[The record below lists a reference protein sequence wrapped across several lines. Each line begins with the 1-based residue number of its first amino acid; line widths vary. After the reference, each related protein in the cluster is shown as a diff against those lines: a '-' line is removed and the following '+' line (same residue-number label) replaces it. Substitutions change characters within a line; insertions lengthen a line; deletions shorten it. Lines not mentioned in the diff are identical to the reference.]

1 LNRQPYG
8 KNTAIL
14 EEELRPRR
22 HSCCHAAK
30 AADHI
35 NEQNIQELVEFAGV
49 SAVVQVY
56 QSAYELA
63 IVAVRNR

>member
-1 LNRQPYG
+1 MVKIPPSSK
-8 KNTAIL
+8 KNFG
-14 EEELRPRR
+14 PGR
-22 HSCCHAAK
+22 HSCCHAAR

-35 NEQNIQELVEFAGV
+35 DEQNIKGLVEFAGV